1 MLLDKLLYVE
11 YNSACNNFNLLVV
24 MLKWYTCMPGCT
36 LAADA
41 TRSDNG
47 GRTIC

>member
-24 MLKWYTCMPGCT
+24 MLKWYHMYARLPACSRR
-36 LAADA
+36 DEE
-41 TRSDNG
+41 
-47 GRTIC
+47 